1 MKRFYFIVNPISGH
15 ANNTKYAED
24 IIALLHKKADVETHM
39 HVLQARGEAEPY
51 AAKLADEIKDDGI
64 IVSVGGDGTFNEIAS
79 SLVGKST
86 PIAIIPRG
94 SGNGLARMLRVP
106 TQKALQAEY
115 LLKGHTI
122 KIDNGNFGDRKYFCT
137 AGFGFEACIAFLF
150 DKTGNKKRG
159 RQQYVHHIIKEIF
172 NYKPVEAELE
182 IDGKSLKVQN
192 TTEVSEQLR
201 GEPGTTF
208 VLKVQ
213 RPGEK
218 KTREFKI
225 TRRNIKKSA
234 LPYYGM
240 YGNAGYIHLTEFIE
254 NCSKDVRKAFI
265 NLKEQGAKTLIL
277 DLRDNHG
284 GLLTE
289 AVDIVNLFVPK
300 GLTIVET
307 RGKLLAASSKY
318 VTNNEPLD
326 LDVPIVVLV
335 NKETASAAEIVAGA
349 LQDLDRAVIVGNSTF
364 GKGLVQSPRDLP
376 YNGSI
381 KLTTAKYYIPSGRCV
396 QAIDYKKEREAA
408 ELYRTTGKRINT
420 KDSIAHKT
428 FHTAGGREVTEGSG
442 VKPDID
448 VAHDTLSNIVFYLS
462 DDDVLVDWG
471 TRYFQKHPSIPA
483 VRDFAL
489 TDADYEDFK
498 DMVKASG
505 FKYDRLSVKR
515 LEDLTKTMRF
525 EGYYEEAKDL
535 LESLEAKLA
544 HNLDKEMDRKK
555 TDILKIMSL
564 EVVKRYYYQ
573 AGMAEEA
580 LKGDKDLEKAIEI
593 VSDQSAYNKILGKS

>member
-1 MKRFYFIVNPISGH
+1 MKTKILSLIS
-15 ANNTKYAED
+15 AL
-24 IIALLHKKADVETHM
+24 ALLVPAHAQNEHSFSVSKNLDIFNSIYRQLDLFYVDSLEADKIVRVGIDAMLNELDPYTSYYPEEDM
-39 HVLQARGEAEPY
+39 QDLKMMTTGKYGGVGSIIRQRKDSTGVIIFEPY
-51 AAKLADEIKDDGI
+51 PDMPAAE
-64 IVSVGGDGTFNEIAS
+64 VGLQVGD
-79 SLVGKST
+79 L
-86 PIAIIPRG
+86 
-94 SGNGLARMLRVP
+94 M
-106 TQKALQAEY
+106 
-115 LLKGHTI
+115 
-122 KIDNGNFGDRKYFCT
+122 
-137 AGFGFEACIAFLF
+137 
-150 DKTGNKKRG
+150 
-159 RQQYVHHIIKEIF
+159 
-172 NYKPVEAELE
+172 LE
-182 IDGKSLKVQN
+182 IDGKSLKGQN

-208 VLKVQ
+208 MLKVQ

-515 LEDLTKTMRF
+515 LEDLKKTMRF

-593 VSDQSAYNKILGKS
+593 VSDQSEYNKILGKS

>member
-1 MKRFYFIVNPISGH
+1 MK
-15 ANNTKYAED
+15 TKILSLILAL
-24 IIALLHKKADVETHM
+24 ALLMPAHAQNEHSFSVSKNLDIFNSIYRQLDLFYVDSLEADKIVRVGIDAMLNELDPYTSYYPEEDM
-39 HVLQARGEAEPY
+39 QDLKMMTTGKYGGVGSIIRQRKDSTGVIIFEPY
-51 AAKLADEIKDDGI
+51 PDMPAAE
-64 IVSVGGDGTFNEIAS
+64 VGLQVGD
-79 SLVGKST
+79 L
-86 PIAIIPRG
+86 
-94 SGNGLARMLRVP
+94 M
-106 TQKALQAEY
+106 
-115 LLKGHTI
+115 
-122 KIDNGNFGDRKYFCT
+122 
-137 AGFGFEACIAFLF
+137 
-150 DKTGNKKRG
+150 
-159 RQQYVHHIIKEIF
+159 
-172 NYKPVEAELE
+172 LE
-182 IDGKSLKVQN
+182 IDGKSLKGQN
-192 TTEVSEQLR
+192 TSEVSEQLR

-555 TDILKIMSL
+555 ADILKIMSL

-593 VSDQSAYNKILGKS
+593 VSDQSEYNKILGKS

>member
-1 MKRFYFIVNPISGH
+1 MK
-15 ANNTKYAED
+15 TKILSLILAL
-24 IIALLHKKADVETHM
+24 ALLVPAHAQNEHSFSVSKNLDIFNSIYRQLDLFYVDSLEADKIVRVGIDAMLNELDPYTSYYPEEDM
-39 HVLQARGEAEPY
+39 QDLKMMTTGKYGGVGSIIRQRKDSTGVIIFEPY
-51 AAKLADEIKDDGI
+51 PDMPAAE
-64 IVSVGGDGTFNEIAS
+64 VGLQVGD
-79 SLVGKST
+79 L
-86 PIAIIPRG
+86 
-94 SGNGLARMLRVP
+94 M
-106 TQKALQAEY
+106 
-115 LLKGHTI
+115 
-122 KIDNGNFGDRKYFCT
+122 
-137 AGFGFEACIAFLF
+137 
-150 DKTGNKKRG
+150 
-159 RQQYVHHIIKEIF
+159 
-172 NYKPVEAELE
+172 LE
-182 IDGKSLKVQN
+182 IDGKSLKGQN

-254 NCSKDVRKAFI
+254 DCSKDVRKAFI

-349 LQDLDRAVIVGNSTF
+349 LQDLDRAVIIGNSTY

-515 LEDLTKTMRF
+515 LEDLKKTMRF
-525 EGYYEEAKDL
+525 EGYYEESKDL

-593 VSDQSAYNKILGKS
+593 VSDQSEYNKILGKS

>member
-1 MKRFYFIVNPISGH
+1 MIKKILSLIS
-15 ANNTKYAED
+15 AL
-24 IIALLHKKADVETHM
+24 ALLMPAHAQNEHSFSVSKNLDIFNSIYRQLDLFYVDSLEADKIVRVGIDAMLNELDPYTSYYPEEDM
-39 HVLQARGEAEPY
+39 QDLKMMTTGKYGGVGSIIRQRKDSTGVIIFEPY
-51 AAKLADEIKDDGI
+51 PDMPAAE
-64 IVSVGGDGTFNEIAS
+64 VGLQVGD
-79 SLVGKST
+79 L
-86 PIAIIPRG
+86 
-94 SGNGLARMLRVP
+94 M
-106 TQKALQAEY
+106 
-115 LLKGHTI
+115 
-122 KIDNGNFGDRKYFCT
+122 
-137 AGFGFEACIAFLF
+137 
-150 DKTGNKKRG
+150 
-159 RQQYVHHIIKEIF
+159 
-172 NYKPVEAELE
+172 LE
-182 IDGKSLKVQN
+182 IDGKSLKGQN

-254 NCSKDVRKAFI
+254 DCSKDVRKAFI

-515 LEDLTKTMRF
+515 LEDLKKTMRF

-593 VSDQSAYNKILGKS
+593 VSDQSEYNKILGKS

>member
-1 MKRFYFIVNPISGH
+1 MK
-15 ANNTKYAED
+15 TKILSLILAL
-24 IIALLHKKADVETHM
+24 ALLMPAHAQNEHSFSVSKNLDIFNSIYRQLDLFYVDSLEADKIVRVGIDAMLNELDPYTSYYPEEDM
-39 HVLQARGEAEPY
+39 QDLKMMTTGKYGGVGSIIRQRKDSTGVIIFEPY
-51 AAKLADEIKDDGI
+51 PDMPAAE
-64 IVSVGGDGTFNEIAS
+64 VGLQVGD
-79 SLVGKST
+79 L
-86 PIAIIPRG
+86 
-94 SGNGLARMLRVP
+94 M
-106 TQKALQAEY
+106 
-115 LLKGHTI
+115 
-122 KIDNGNFGDRKYFCT
+122 
-137 AGFGFEACIAFLF
+137 
-150 DKTGNKKRG
+150 
-159 RQQYVHHIIKEIF
+159 
-172 NYKPVEAELE
+172 LE
-182 IDGKSLKVQN
+182 IDGKSLKGQN

-300 GLTIVET
+300 GLTLVET

-349 LQDLDRAVIVGNSTF
+349 LQDLDRAVFVGNSTF

-593 VSDQSAYNKILGKS
+593 VSDQSEYNKILGKS

>member
-1 MKRFYFIVNPISGH
+1 MK
-15 ANNTKYAED
+15 TKILSLILAL
-24 IIALLHKKADVETHM
+24 ALLVPAHAQNEHSFSVSKNLDIFNSIYRQLDLFYVDSLEADKIVRVGIDAMLNELDPYTSYYPEEDM
-39 HVLQARGEAEPY
+39 QDLKMMTTGKYGGVGSIIRQRKDSTGVIIFEPY
-51 AAKLADEIKDDGI
+51 PDMPAAE
-64 IVSVGGDGTFNEIAS
+64 VGLQVGD
-79 SLVGKST
+79 L
-86 PIAIIPRG
+86 
-94 SGNGLARMLRVP
+94 M
-106 TQKALQAEY
+106 
-115 LLKGHTI
+115 
-122 KIDNGNFGDRKYFCT
+122 
-137 AGFGFEACIAFLF
+137 
-150 DKTGNKKRG
+150 
-159 RQQYVHHIIKEIF
+159 
-172 NYKPVEAELE
+172 LE
-182 IDGKSLKVQN
+182 IDGKSLKGQN

-208 VLKVQ
+208 MLKVQ

-307 RGKLLAASSKY
+307 RGKLSAASSKY

-555 TDILKIMSL
+555 ADILKIMSL

-593 VSDQSAYNKILGKS
+593 VSDQSEYNKILGKS

>member
-1 MKRFYFIVNPISGH
+1 MK
-15 ANNTKYAED
+15 TKILSLILAL
-24 IIALLHKKADVETHM
+24 ALLVPAHAQNEHSFSVSKNLDIFNSIYRQLDLFYVDSLEADKIVRVGIDAMLNELDPYTSYYPEEDM
-39 HVLQARGEAEPY
+39 QDLKMMTTGKYGGVGSIIRQRKDSTGVIIFEPY
-51 AAKLADEIKDDGI
+51 PDMPAAE
-64 IVSVGGDGTFNEIAS
+64 VGLQVGD
-79 SLVGKST
+79 L
-86 PIAIIPRG
+86 
-94 SGNGLARMLRVP
+94 M
-106 TQKALQAEY
+106 
-115 LLKGHTI
+115 
-122 KIDNGNFGDRKYFCT
+122 
-137 AGFGFEACIAFLF
+137 
-150 DKTGNKKRG
+150 
-159 RQQYVHHIIKEIF
+159 
-172 NYKPVEAELE
+172 LE
-182 IDGKSLKVQN
+182 IDGKSLKGQN
-192 TTEVSEQLR
+192 TSEVSEQLR

-208 VLKVQ
+208 MLKVQ

-307 RGKLLAASSKY
+307 RGKLSAASSKY

-515 LEDLTKTMRF
+515 LEDLKKTMRF

-535 LESLEAKLA
+535 IESLEAKLA

-593 VSDQSAYNKILGKS
+593 VSDQSEYNKILGKS

>member
-1 MKRFYFIVNPISGH
+1 MK
-15 ANNTKYAED
+15 TKILSLILAL
-24 IIALLHKKADVETHM
+24 ALLMPAHAQNEHSFSVSKNLDIFNSIYRQLDLFYVDSLEADKIVRVGIDAMLNELDPYTSYYPEEDM
-39 HVLQARGEAEPY
+39 QDLKMMTTGKYGGVGSIIRQRKDSTGVIIFEPY
-51 AAKLADEIKDDGI
+51 PDMPAAE
-64 IVSVGGDGTFNEIAS
+64 VGLQVGD
-79 SLVGKST
+79 L
-86 PIAIIPRG
+86 
-94 SGNGLARMLRVP
+94 M
-106 TQKALQAEY
+106 
-115 LLKGHTI
+115 
-122 KIDNGNFGDRKYFCT
+122 
-137 AGFGFEACIAFLF
+137 
-150 DKTGNKKRG
+150 
-159 RQQYVHHIIKEIF
+159 
-172 NYKPVEAELE
+172 LE
-182 IDGKSLKVQN
+182 IDGKSLKGQN

-254 NCSKDVRKAFI
+254 DCSKDVRKAFI

-307 RGKLLAASSKY
+307 RGKLSAASSKY

-376 YNGSI
+376 YNGSL

-515 LEDLTKTMRF
+515 LEDLKKTMRF

-535 LESLEAKLA
+535 IESLEAKLA

-593 VSDQSAYNKILGKS
+593 VSDQSEYNKILGKS

>member
-1 MKRFYFIVNPISGH
+1 MK
-15 ANNTKYAED
+15 TKILSLILAL
-24 IIALLHKKADVETHM
+24 ALLVPAHAQNEHSFSVSKNLDIFNSIYRQLDLFYVDSLEADKIVRVGIDAMLNELDPYTSYYPEEDM
-39 HVLQARGEAEPY
+39 QDLKMMTTGKYGGVGSIIRQRKDSTGVIIFEPY
-51 AAKLADEIKDDGI
+51 PDMPAAE
-64 IVSVGGDGTFNEIAS
+64 VGLQVGD
-79 SLVGKST
+79 L
-86 PIAIIPRG
+86 
-94 SGNGLARMLRVP
+94 M
-106 TQKALQAEY
+106 
-115 LLKGHTI
+115 
-122 KIDNGNFGDRKYFCT
+122 
-137 AGFGFEACIAFLF
+137 
-150 DKTGNKKRG
+150 
-159 RQQYVHHIIKEIF
+159 
-172 NYKPVEAELE
+172 LE
-182 IDGKSLKVQN
+182 IDGKSLKGQN

-505 FKYDRLSVKR
+505 FKYDRISVKR
-515 LEDLTKTMRF
+515 LEDLKKTMRF

-593 VSDQSAYNKILGKS
+593 VSDQSEYNKILGKS

>member
-1 MKRFYFIVNPISGH
+1 MK
-15 ANNTKYAED
+15 TKILSLILAL
-24 IIALLHKKADVETHM
+24 ALLVPAHAQNEHSFSVSKNLDIFNSIYRQLDLFYVDSLEADKIVRVGIDAMLNELDPYTSYYPEEDM
-39 HVLQARGEAEPY
+39 QDLKMMTTGKYGGVGSIIRQRKDSTGVIIFEPY
-51 AAKLADEIKDDGI
+51 PDMPAAE
-64 IVSVGGDGTFNEIAS
+64 VGLQVGD
-79 SLVGKST
+79 L
-86 PIAIIPRG
+86 
-94 SGNGLARMLRVP
+94 M
-106 TQKALQAEY
+106 
-115 LLKGHTI
+115 
-122 KIDNGNFGDRKYFCT
+122 
-137 AGFGFEACIAFLF
+137 
-150 DKTGNKKRG
+150 
-159 RQQYVHHIIKEIF
+159 
-172 NYKPVEAELE
+172 LE
-182 IDGKSLKVQN
+182 IDGKSLKGQN
-192 TTEVSEQLR
+192 TSEVSEQLR

-208 VLKVQ
+208 MLKVQ

-240 YGNAGYIHLTEFIE
+240 YGDAGYIHLTEFIE

-307 RGKLLAASSKY
+307 RGKLSTASSKY

-515 LEDLTKTMRF
+515 LEDLKKTMRF

-593 VSDQSAYNKILGKS
+593 VSDQSEYNKILGKS

>member
-1 MKRFYFIVNPISGH
+1 MK
-15 ANNTKYAED
+15 TKILSLILAL
-24 IIALLHKKADVETHM
+24 ALLVPAHAQNEHSFSVSKNLDIFNSIYRQLDLFYVDSLEADKIVRVGIDAMLNELDPYTSYYPEEDM
-39 HVLQARGEAEPY
+39 QDLKMMTTGKYGGVGSIIRQRKDSTGVIIFEPY
-51 AAKLADEIKDDGI
+51 PDMPAAE
-64 IVSVGGDGTFNEIAS
+64 VGLQVGD
-79 SLVGKST
+79 L
-86 PIAIIPRG
+86 
-94 SGNGLARMLRVP
+94 M
-106 TQKALQAEY
+106 
-115 LLKGHTI
+115 
-122 KIDNGNFGDRKYFCT
+122 
-137 AGFGFEACIAFLF
+137 
-150 DKTGNKKRG
+150 
-159 RQQYVHHIIKEIF
+159 
-172 NYKPVEAELE
+172 LE
-182 IDGKSLKVQN
+182 IDGKSLKGQN

-208 VLKVQ
+208 MLKVQ

-307 RGKLLAASSKY
+307 RGKLSAASSKY

-349 LQDLDRAVIVGNSTF
+349 LQDLDRAVIVGNSTY

-515 LEDLTKTMRF
+515 LEDLKKTMRF

-593 VSDQSAYNKILGKS
+593 VSDQSEYNKILGKS

>member
-1 MKRFYFIVNPISGH
+1 MCIQLMIKKILSLIS
-15 ANNTKYAED
+15 AL
-24 IIALLHKKADVETHM
+24 ALLMPAHAQNEHSFSVSKNLDIFNSIYRQLDLFYVDSLEADKIVRVGIDAMLNELDPYTSYYPEEDM
-39 HVLQARGEAEPY
+39 QDLKMMTTGKYGGVGSIIRQRKDSTGVIIFEPY
-51 AAKLADEIKDDGI
+51 PDMPAAE
-64 IVSVGGDGTFNEIAS
+64 VGLQVGD
-79 SLVGKST
+79 L
-86 PIAIIPRG
+86 
-94 SGNGLARMLRVP
+94 M
-106 TQKALQAEY
+106 
-115 LLKGHTI
+115 
-122 KIDNGNFGDRKYFCT
+122 
-137 AGFGFEACIAFLF
+137 
-150 DKTGNKKRG
+150 
-159 RQQYVHHIIKEIF
+159 
-172 NYKPVEAELE
+172 LE
-182 IDGKSLKVQN
+182 IDGKSLKGQN

-349 LQDLDRAVIVGNSTF
+349 LQDLDRAVIVGNSTY

-515 LEDLTKTMRF
+515 LEDLKKTMRF

-593 VSDQSAYNKILGKS
+593 VSDQSEYNKILGKS

>member
-1 MKRFYFIVNPISGH
+1 MK
-15 ANNTKYAED
+15 TKILSLILAL
-24 IIALLHKKADVETHM
+24 ALLVPAHAQNEHSFSVSKNLDIFNSIYRQLDLFYVDSLEADKIVRVGIDAMLNELDPYTSYYPEEDM
-39 HVLQARGEAEPY
+39 QDLKMMTTGKYGGVGSIIRQRKDSTGVIIFEPY
-51 AAKLADEIKDDGI
+51 PDMPAAE
-64 IVSVGGDGTFNEIAS
+64 VGLQVGD
-79 SLVGKST
+79 L
-86 PIAIIPRG
+86 
-94 SGNGLARMLRVP
+94 M
-106 TQKALQAEY
+106 
-115 LLKGHTI
+115 
-122 KIDNGNFGDRKYFCT
+122 
-137 AGFGFEACIAFLF
+137 
-150 DKTGNKKRG
+150 
-159 RQQYVHHIIKEIF
+159 
-172 NYKPVEAELE
+172 LE
-182 IDGKSLKVQN
+182 IDGKSLKGQN

-307 RGKLLAASSKY
+307 RGKLSAASSKY

-349 LQDLDRAVIVGNSTF
+349 LQDLDRAVIIGNSTF

-535 LESLEAKLA
+535 IESLEAKLA

-593 VSDQSAYNKILGKS
+593 VSDQSEYNKILGKS

>member
-1 MKRFYFIVNPISGH
+1 MK
-15 ANNTKYAED
+15 TKILSLILAL
-24 IIALLHKKADVETHM
+24 ALLVPAHAQNEHSFSVSKNLDIFNSIYRQLDLFYVDSLEADKIVRVGIDAMLNELDPYTSYYPEEDM
-39 HVLQARGEAEPY
+39 QDLKMMTTGKYGGVGSIIRQRKDSTGVIIFEPY
-51 AAKLADEIKDDGI
+51 PDMPAAE
-64 IVSVGGDGTFNEIAS
+64 VGLQVGD
-79 SLVGKST
+79 L
-86 PIAIIPRG
+86 
-94 SGNGLARMLRVP
+94 M
-106 TQKALQAEY
+106 
-115 LLKGHTI
+115 
-122 KIDNGNFGDRKYFCT
+122 
-137 AGFGFEACIAFLF
+137 
-150 DKTGNKKRG
+150 
-159 RQQYVHHIIKEIF
+159 
-172 NYKPVEAELE
+172 LE
-182 IDGKSLKVQN
+182 IDGKSLKGQN

-240 YGNAGYIHLTEFIE
+240 YGNAGYIHLAEFIE

-307 RGKLLAASSKY
+307 RGKLSAASSKY

-515 LEDLTKTMRF
+515 LEDLKKTMRF
-525 EGYYEEAKDL
+525 EGYYEDAKDL
-535 LESLEAKLA
+535 IESLEAKLA

-593 VSDQSAYNKILGKS
+593 VSDQSEYNKILGKS

>member
-1 MKRFYFIVNPISGH
+1 MK
-15 ANNTKYAED
+15 TKILSLILAL
-24 IIALLHKKADVETHM
+24 ALLVPAHAQNEHSFSVSKNLDIFNSIYRQLDLFYVDSLEADKIVRVGIDAMLNELDPYTSYYPEEDM
-39 HVLQARGEAEPY
+39 QDLKMMTTGKYGGVGSIIRQRKDSTGVIIFEPY
-51 AAKLADEIKDDGI
+51 PDMPAAE
-64 IVSVGGDGTFNEIAS
+64 VGLQVGD
-79 SLVGKST
+79 L
-86 PIAIIPRG
+86 
-94 SGNGLARMLRVP
+94 M
-106 TQKALQAEY
+106 
-115 LLKGHTI
+115 
-122 KIDNGNFGDRKYFCT
+122 
-137 AGFGFEACIAFLF
+137 
-150 DKTGNKKRG
+150 
-159 RQQYVHHIIKEIF
+159 
-172 NYKPVEAELE
+172 LE
-182 IDGKSLKVQN
+182 IDGKSLKGQN

-535 LESLEAKLA
+535 IESLEAKLA

-593 VSDQSAYNKILGKS
+593 VSDQSEYNKILGKS

>member
-1 MKRFYFIVNPISGH
+1 MKTKILSLIS
-15 ANNTKYAED
+15 AL
-24 IIALLHKKADVETHM
+24 ALLVPAHAQNEHSFSVSKNLDIFNSIYRQLDLFYVDSLEADKIVRVGIDAMLNELDPYTSYYPEEDM
-39 HVLQARGEAEPY
+39 QDLKMMTTGKYGGVGSIIRQRKDSTGVIIFEPY
-51 AAKLADEIKDDGI
+51 PDMPAAE
-64 IVSVGGDGTFNEIAS
+64 VGLQVGD
-79 SLVGKST
+79 L
-86 PIAIIPRG
+86 
-94 SGNGLARMLRVP
+94 M
-106 TQKALQAEY
+106 
-115 LLKGHTI
+115 
-122 KIDNGNFGDRKYFCT
+122 
-137 AGFGFEACIAFLF
+137 
-150 DKTGNKKRG
+150 
-159 RQQYVHHIIKEIF
+159 
-172 NYKPVEAELE
+172 LE
-182 IDGKSLKVQN
+182 IDGKSLKGQN

-254 NCSKDVRKAFI
+254 DCSKDVRKAFI

-515 LEDLTKTMRF
+515 LEDLKKTMRF

-593 VSDQSAYNKILGKS
+593 VSDQSEYNKILGKS

>member
-1 MKRFYFIVNPISGH
+1 MK
-15 ANNTKYAED
+15 TKILSLILAL
-24 IIALLHKKADVETHM
+24 ALLVPAHAQNEHSFSVSKNLDIFNSIYRQLDLFYVDSLEADKIVRVGIDAMLNELDPYTSYYPEEDM
-39 HVLQARGEAEPY
+39 QDLKMMTTGKYGGVGSIIRQRKDSTGVIIFEPY
-51 AAKLADEIKDDGI
+51 PDMPAAE
-64 IVSVGGDGTFNEIAS
+64 VGLQVGD
-79 SLVGKST
+79 L
-86 PIAIIPRG
+86 
-94 SGNGLARMLRVP
+94 M
-106 TQKALQAEY
+106 
-115 LLKGHTI
+115 
-122 KIDNGNFGDRKYFCT
+122 
-137 AGFGFEACIAFLF
+137 
-150 DKTGNKKRG
+150 
-159 RQQYVHHIIKEIF
+159 
-172 NYKPVEAELE
+172 LE
-182 IDGKSLKVQN
+182 IDGKSLKGQN

-225 TRRNIKKSA
+225 TRRNIKTSA
-234 LPYYGM
+234 RPYYGM

-254 NCSKDVRKAFI
+254 DCSKDVRKAFI

-515 LEDLTKTMRF
+515 LEDLKKTMRF
-525 EGYYEEAKDL
+525 EGYYEESKDL

-593 VSDQSAYNKILGKS
+593 VSDQSEYNKILGKS

>member
-1 MKRFYFIVNPISGH
+1 MK
-15 ANNTKYAED
+15 TKILSLILAL
-24 IIALLHKKADVETHM
+24 ALLVPAHAQNEHSFSVSKNLDIFNSIYRQLDLFYVDSLEADKIVRVGIDAMLNELDPYTSYYPEEDM
-39 HVLQARGEAEPY
+39 QDLKMMTTGKYGGVGSIIRQRKDSTGVIIFEPY
-51 AAKLADEIKDDGI
+51 PDMPAAE
-64 IVSVGGDGTFNEIAS
+64 VGLQVGD
-79 SLVGKST
+79 L
-86 PIAIIPRG
+86 
-94 SGNGLARMLRVP
+94 M
-106 TQKALQAEY
+106 
-115 LLKGHTI
+115 
-122 KIDNGNFGDRKYFCT
+122 
-137 AGFGFEACIAFLF
+137 
-150 DKTGNKKRG
+150 
-159 RQQYVHHIIKEIF
+159 
-172 NYKPVEAELE
+172 LE
-182 IDGKSLKVQN
+182 IDGKSLKGQN

-376 YNGSI
+376 YNGSL

-515 LEDLTKTMRF
+515 LEDLKKTMRF

-535 LESLEAKLA
+535 IESLEAKLA

-593 VSDQSAYNKILGKS
+593 VSDQSEYNKILGKS

>member
-1 MKRFYFIVNPISGH
+1 MK
-15 ANNTKYAED
+15 TKILSLILAL
-24 IIALLHKKADVETHM
+24 ALLVPAHAQNEHSFSVSKNLDIFNSIYRQLDLFYVDSLEADKIVRVGIDAMLNELDPYTSYYPEEDM
-39 HVLQARGEAEPY
+39 QDLKMMTTGKYGGVGSIIRQRKDSTGVIIFEPY
-51 AAKLADEIKDDGI
+51 PDMPAAE
-64 IVSVGGDGTFNEIAS
+64 VGLQVGD
-79 SLVGKST
+79 L
-86 PIAIIPRG
+86 
-94 SGNGLARMLRVP
+94 M
-106 TQKALQAEY
+106 
-115 LLKGHTI
+115 
-122 KIDNGNFGDRKYFCT
+122 
-137 AGFGFEACIAFLF
+137 
-150 DKTGNKKRG
+150 
-159 RQQYVHHIIKEIF
+159 
-172 NYKPVEAELE
+172 LE
-182 IDGKSLKVQN
+182 IDGKSLKGQN
-192 TTEVSEQLR
+192 TSEVSEQLR

-349 LQDLDRAVIVGNSTF
+349 LQDLDRAVIVGNSTY

-515 LEDLTKTMRF
+515 LEDLKKTMRF

-555 TDILKIMSL
+555 ADILKIMSL

-593 VSDQSAYNKILGKS
+593 VSDQSEYNKILGKS

>member
-1 MKRFYFIVNPISGH
+1 MK
-15 ANNTKYAED
+15 TKILSLILAL
-24 IIALLHKKADVETHM
+24 ALLVPAHAQNEHSFSVSKNLDIFNSIYRQLDLFYVDSLEADKIVRVGIDAMLNELDPYTSYYPEEDM
-39 HVLQARGEAEPY
+39 QDLKMMTTGKYGGVGSIIRQRKDSTGVIIFEPY
-51 AAKLADEIKDDGI
+51 PDMPAAE
-64 IVSVGGDGTFNEIAS
+64 VGLQVGD
-79 SLVGKST
+79 L
-86 PIAIIPRG
+86 
-94 SGNGLARMLRVP
+94 M
-106 TQKALQAEY
+106 
-115 LLKGHTI
+115 
-122 KIDNGNFGDRKYFCT
+122 
-137 AGFGFEACIAFLF
+137 
-150 DKTGNKKRG
+150 
-159 RQQYVHHIIKEIF
+159 
-172 NYKPVEAELE
+172 LE
-182 IDGKSLKVQN
+182 IDGKSLKGQN

-349 LQDLDRAVIVGNSTF
+349 LQDLDRAVIVGNSTY

-515 LEDLTKTMRF
+515 LEDLKKTMRF

-593 VSDQSAYNKILGKS
+593 VSDQSEYNKILGKS

>member
-1 MKRFYFIVNPISGH
+1 MK
-15 ANNTKYAED
+15 TKILSLILAL
-24 IIALLHKKADVETHM
+24 ALLMPAHAQNEHSFSVSKNLDIFNSIYRQLDLFYVDSLEADKIVRVGIDAMLNELDPYTSYYPEEDM
-39 HVLQARGEAEPY
+39 QDLKMMTTGKYGGVGSIIRQRKDSTGVIIFEPY
-51 AAKLADEIKDDGI
+51 PDMPAAE
-64 IVSVGGDGTFNEIAS
+64 VGLQVGD
-79 SLVGKST
+79 L
-86 PIAIIPRG
+86 
-94 SGNGLARMLRVP
+94 M
-106 TQKALQAEY
+106 
-115 LLKGHTI
+115 
-122 KIDNGNFGDRKYFCT
+122 
-137 AGFGFEACIAFLF
+137 
-150 DKTGNKKRG
+150 
-159 RQQYVHHIIKEIF
+159 
-172 NYKPVEAELE
+172 LE
-182 IDGKSLKVQN
+182 IDGKSLKGQN
-192 TTEVSEQLR
+192 TSEVSEQLR

-254 NCSKDVRKAFI
+254 DCSKDVRKAFI

-307 RGKLLAASSKY
+307 RGKLSAASSKY

-408 ELYRTTGKRINT
+408 ELYRTTGQRINT

-593 VSDQSAYNKILGKS
+593 VSDQSEYNKILGKS

>member
-1 MKRFYFIVNPISGH
+1 MK
-15 ANNTKYAED
+15 TKILSLILAL
-24 IIALLHKKADVETHM
+24 ALLVPAHAQNEHTFSVSKNLDIFNSIYRQLDLFYVDSLEADKIVRVGIDAMLNELDPYTSYYPEEDM
-39 HVLQARGEAEPY
+39 QDLKMMTTGKYGGVGSIIRQRKDSTGVIIFEPY
-51 AAKLADEIKDDGI
+51 PDMPAAE
-64 IVSVGGDGTFNEIAS
+64 VGLQVGD
-79 SLVGKST
+79 L
-86 PIAIIPRG
+86 
-94 SGNGLARMLRVP
+94 M
-106 TQKALQAEY
+106 
-115 LLKGHTI
+115 
-122 KIDNGNFGDRKYFCT
+122 
-137 AGFGFEACIAFLF
+137 
-150 DKTGNKKRG
+150 
-159 RQQYVHHIIKEIF
+159 
-172 NYKPVEAELE
+172 LE
-182 IDGKSLKVQN
+182 IDGKSLKGQN
-192 TTEVSEQLR
+192 TSEVSEQLR

-208 VLKVQ
+208 MLKVQ

-307 RGKLLAASSKY
+307 RGKLSAASSKY

-593 VSDQSAYNKILGKS
+593 VSDQSEYNKILGKS

>member
-1 MKRFYFIVNPISGH
+1 MK
-15 ANNTKYAED
+15 TKILSLILAL
-24 IIALLHKKADVETHM
+24 ALLVPAHAQNEHSFSVSKNLDIFNSIYRQLDLFYVDSLEADKIVRVGIDAMLNELDPYTSYYPEEDM
-39 HVLQARGEAEPY
+39 QDLKMMTTGKYGGVGSIIRQRKDSTGVIIFEPY
-51 AAKLADEIKDDGI
+51 PDMPAAE
-64 IVSVGGDGTFNEIAS
+64 VGLQVGD
-79 SLVGKST
+79 L
-86 PIAIIPRG
+86 
-94 SGNGLARMLRVP
+94 M
-106 TQKALQAEY
+106 
-115 LLKGHTI
+115 
-122 KIDNGNFGDRKYFCT
+122 
-137 AGFGFEACIAFLF
+137 
-150 DKTGNKKRG
+150 
-159 RQQYVHHIIKEIF
+159 
-172 NYKPVEAELE
+172 LE
-182 IDGKSLKVQN
+182 IDGKSLKGQN

-593 VSDQSAYNKILGKS
+593 VSDQSEYNKILGKS

>member
-1 MKRFYFIVNPISGH
+1 MK
-15 ANNTKYAED
+15 TKILSLILAL
-24 IIALLHKKADVETHM
+24 ALLVPAHAQNEHSFSVSKNLDIFNSIYRQLDLFYVDSLEADKIVRVGIDAMLNELDPYTSYYPEEDM
-39 HVLQARGEAEPY
+39 QDLKMMTTGKYGGVGSIIRQRKDSTGVIIFEPY
-51 AAKLADEIKDDGI
+51 PDMPAAE
-64 IVSVGGDGTFNEIAS
+64 VGLQVGD
-79 SLVGKST
+79 L
-86 PIAIIPRG
+86 
-94 SGNGLARMLRVP
+94 M
-106 TQKALQAEY
+106 
-115 LLKGHTI
+115 
-122 KIDNGNFGDRKYFCT
+122 
-137 AGFGFEACIAFLF
+137 
-150 DKTGNKKRG
+150 
-159 RQQYVHHIIKEIF
+159 
-172 NYKPVEAELE
+172 LE
-182 IDGKSLKVQN
+182 IDGKSLKGQN
-192 TTEVSEQLR
+192 TSEVSEQLR

-307 RGKLLAASSKY
+307 RGKLSAASSKY

-349 LQDLDRAVIVGNSTF
+349 LQDLDRAVIVGNSTY

-515 LEDLTKTMRF
+515 LEDLKKTMRF

-593 VSDQSAYNKILGKS
+593 VSDQSEYNKILGKS

>member
-1 MKRFYFIVNPISGH
+1 MK
-15 ANNTKYAED
+15 TKILSLILAL
-24 IIALLHKKADVETHM
+24 ALLVPAHAQNEHSFSVSKNLDIFNSIYRQLDLFYVDSLEADKIVRVGIDAMLNELDPYTSYFPEEDM
-39 HVLQARGEAEPY
+39 QDLKMMTTGKYGGVGSIIRQRKDSTGVIIFEPY
-51 AAKLADEIKDDGI
+51 PDMPAAE
-64 IVSVGGDGTFNEIAS
+64 VGLQVGD
-79 SLVGKST
+79 L
-86 PIAIIPRG
+86 
-94 SGNGLARMLRVP
+94 M
-106 TQKALQAEY
+106 
-115 LLKGHTI
+115 
-122 KIDNGNFGDRKYFCT
+122 
-137 AGFGFEACIAFLF
+137 
-150 DKTGNKKRG
+150 
-159 RQQYVHHIIKEIF
+159 
-172 NYKPVEAELE
+172 LE
-182 IDGKSLKVQN
+182 IDGKSLKGQN

-593 VSDQSAYNKILGKS
+593 VSDQSEYNKILGKS